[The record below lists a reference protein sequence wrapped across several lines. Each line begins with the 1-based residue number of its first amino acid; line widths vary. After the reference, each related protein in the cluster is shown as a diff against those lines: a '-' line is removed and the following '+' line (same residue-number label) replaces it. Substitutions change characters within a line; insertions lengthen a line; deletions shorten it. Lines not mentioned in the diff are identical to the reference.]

1 MYYGYGARTD
11 WEEVNIIWTLEISY
25 LGDDYRFSSITID
38 LVDEDGKTYPY
49 VGGLED
55 VVISTSLQSV
65 GDIKAESDSVSM
77 AITFPNRNI
86 AIDQMNGKFLEG
98 STAKIG
104 YVLIKNGQIE
114 TQYDNRPIVFRGII
128 TGPVYGHPNRDSG
141 YVEFSIEN
149 QAMISSQGLLSTV
162 LGSNM
167 YIEDVS
173 CSNAFYVSPEWPQD
187 RGLTEVQ
194 DIHRGKVIPWVFG
207 HLMGVQHSNGESSL
221 IPITP
226 AYAIAYD
233 PSAAQKP
240 VYYLCCGHVTN
251 ANTVNLYSNTGE
263 VDSAS
268 ISTFVNIDNRT
279 LTYFSLPNGSPIPQS
294 VASNDDRQVW
304 IEWDDGGAYP
314 NPVGSGDLQGGGD
327 ICLWLLSELTT
338 DVDYEAWN
346 ALRPFLNQYEFAG
359 YVNDDKITVFQWLQK
374 NIIAYLPI
382 HVINGPNGLKPVLDM
397 FQGMVSI
404 RERLSVTAG
413 TDFERAGPVVSLN
426 TPEDVSNVIT
436 VRYAVNGVVDD
447 YSTFVQISNRIP
459 ASGNLSSISYVAHP
473 KSMVSIQRYGEK
485 KKVVELDYCYSNLTA
500 QRIAQDI
507 LEREALPTK
516 SVQYSVSLRY
526 GYLILGDIVEITDEE
541 IGLNQQKAQIIS
553 KVFEEGRWLLDMKL
567 DENPMR
573 YNRNVET

>member
-11 WEEVNIIWTLEISY
+11 WEEVDIIWTLEISY

-38 LVDEDGKTYPY
+38 LVDIDGKTYPY

-55 VVISTSLQSV
+55 VVISTSLESV

-77 AITFPNRNI
+77 AISFPDRNI

-104 YVLIKNGQIE
+104 YVLIKNGQ
-114 TQYDNRPIVFRGII
+114 V
-128 TGPVYGHPNRDSG
+128 G

-162 LGSNM
+162 LGPNM

-173 CSNAFYVSPEWPQD
+173 CSSAFYVSPEWPQD
-187 RGLTEVQ
+187 RGLTEVR
-194 DIHRGKVIPWVFG
+194 DHDRGKVIPWVFG
-207 HLMGVQHSNGESSL
+207 HLMGVQHSSGEDSS

-226 AYAIAYD
+226 AYVIAYD
-233 PSAAQKP
+233 PSVAHKP
-240 VYYLCCGHVTN
+240 VFYLCCGHVTN
-251 ANTVNLYSNTGE
+251 ASTVNLFANTGE
-263 VDSAS
+263 VDSAT

-279 LTYFSLPNGSPIPQS
+279 LTYFQLPNGSAIPQS
-294 VASNDDRQVW
+294 ASGNSDRQVW

-338 DVDYEAWN
+338 DVDYDSWN

-382 HVINGPNGLKPVLDM
+382 HVVNGPNGLKPVLDM

-413 TDFERAGPVVSLN
+413 TDFERAGPVISLN

-436 VRYAVNGVVDD
+436 VRYAVNGVTDD

-459 ASGNLSSISYVAHP
+459 AAGTLASISYIAHP
-473 KSMVSIQRYGEK
+473 KSMISIQRYGEK
-485 KKVVELDYCYSNLTA
+485 KRVVELDYCYSNLTA

-516 SVQYSVSLRY
+516 SVQYSVSVRY
-526 GYLILGDIVEITDEE
+526 GYLVLGDIVEITDEE

-553 KVFEEGRWLLDMKL
+553 KVFEEGRWLLDMKI